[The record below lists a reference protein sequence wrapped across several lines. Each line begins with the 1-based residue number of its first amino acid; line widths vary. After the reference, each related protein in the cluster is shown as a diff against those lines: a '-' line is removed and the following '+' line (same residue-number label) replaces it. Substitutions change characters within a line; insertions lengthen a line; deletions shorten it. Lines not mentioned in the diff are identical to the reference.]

1 MSYPAIELTSA
12 IADRLVEATSKGLI
26 RKVAARCAGISP
38 ETFYKWL
45 RLGRKGIEPYA
56 QLVQRLKEA
65 QSRGEME
72 LVDII
77 KMHAADTWQAGA
89 WLLERRYP
97 ERYALKQ
104 KISHEVQLTP
114 EQARAKFKEITGK
127 EWGE

>member
-1 MSYPAIELTSA
+1 MAHPAIELTEA
-12 IADRLVEATSKGLI
+12 ITERLVAATSKGLV

-38 ETFYKWL
+38 RTLYKWL
-45 RLGRKGIEPYA
+45 ALGRKGVQPYA
-56 QLVQRLKEA
+56 QLEQRLKEA
-65 QSRGEME
+65 QSNGEQE

-77 KMHAADTWQAGA
+77 KMHAVDSWQAGA

-104 KISHEVQLTP
+104 KISHEVQFTP
-114 EQARAKFKEITGK
+114 EQARAKYKELTGK